1 MLTLQMY
8 CGLHFQFSG
17 AHYHSC
23 NTLSCIFLNS
33 LYTINIFGLI
43 NSFYDITSTAKLKKK
58 NGKCQKNDTF
68 FFNFCHSLKMTFR
81 NKLELFDGMSVYKQI
96 IRQFSKLFDRSGQVK

>member
-43 NSFYDITSTAKLKKK
+43 NSFYDITSTAKFKKK
-58 NGKCQKNDTF
+58 TGNVK
-68 FFNFCHSLKMTFR
+68 KMTRF
-81 NKLELFDGMSVYKQI
+81 F
-96 IRQFSKLFDRSGQVK
+96 